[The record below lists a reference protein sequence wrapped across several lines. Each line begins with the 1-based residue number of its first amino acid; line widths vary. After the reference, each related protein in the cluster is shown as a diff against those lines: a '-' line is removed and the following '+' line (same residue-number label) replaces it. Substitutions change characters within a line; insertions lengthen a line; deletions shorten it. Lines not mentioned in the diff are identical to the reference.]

1 MVESDRRP
9 NPLLEQVTQQQ
20 KTQEARKLGEV
31 QAEQMLPDFK
41 AKLGSLI
48 TAKVPAPEVIT
59 QKVTSFNM
67 FDRDELE
74 GFGHHG
80 RRKLKTQLTSAIP
93 LEDGATTSVT
103 ISASAYPEA
112 ENPDSVKNLDYQV
125 DVEELDRILIIEG
138 SKATLQSKHWEHEPF
153 TMHTPIGVPLPS
165 WPAWER
171 PARAEDIQQYQA
183 LLEGLNQE
191 GVIFKGSTP
200 PIINRDYSEIR
211 AKIKLPNK

>member
-1 MVESDRRP
+1 
-9 NPLLEQVTQQQ
+9 
-20 KTQEARKLGEV
+20 
-31 QAEQMLPDFK
+31 
-41 AKLGSLI
+41 
-48 TAKVPAPEVIT
+48 
-59 QKVTSFNM
+59 M